1 MPQKHDIGTQ
11 KRLRRLITD
20 GRPKSNN
27 TYLLALN
34 LVQRGLATKEILSDR
49 PSTAIGK
56 HNRRG
61 ENR

>member
-11 KRLRRLITD
+11 KRLRRLTE
-20 GRPKSNN
+20 GRAKSES
-27 TYLLALN
+27 TYRLAQN

-49 PSTAIGK
+49 SPATIGK